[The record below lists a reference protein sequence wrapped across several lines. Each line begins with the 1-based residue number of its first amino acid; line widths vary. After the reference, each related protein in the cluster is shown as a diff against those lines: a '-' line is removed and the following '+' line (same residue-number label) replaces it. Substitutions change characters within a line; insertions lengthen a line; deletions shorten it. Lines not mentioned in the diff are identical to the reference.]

1 LRRLVLIAPSQRT
14 EKRALFPPLSLA
26 VVAGLTP
33 ESWEVRIIDEA
44 VEPLDLDLE
53 ADLVGIT
60 VMTPLAPRAYQLAD
74 HFRRRGTPVV
84 LGGIHPTV
92 LPDEAARHADAVVV
106 GEAEEVWSEVVR
118 DAARR
123 RLRRFYR
130 PARRPDLTGLPL
142 PRRDLFRPGAYLA
155 TATVQTSRGCPFA
168 CDFCSVTR
176 FFGRTYRWR
185 PVDEIVREVSS
196 LGQGVALFVDDNIFG
211 APARARE
218 LFQRLAPLRIRWIGQ
233 SSINIARNLE
243 LLKLAAKSG
252 CRGLFIGLE
261 SLVPG
266 NLRQMG
272 KSLVNRVGDY
282 REAIIRIQEH
292 GIGVEG
298 AFIFGLDQDDPDIF
312 GRTVD
317 FARRVRLAAA
327 QFGILTPFPGTPLR
341 DRMEREKRITE
352 RDWGCYTISQVV
364 YQPARMS
371 AAVLKAGCD
380 WAYRSFYSYP
390 SILGR
395 LLPQITRFRSTL
407 PLFMSLN
414 LHFRE
419 ITVKNRAGTGLGL
432 PGSPDGLGLNPT

>member
-1 LRRLVLIAPSQRT
+1 M
-14 EKRALFPPLSLA
+14 
-26 VVAGLTP
+26 VAGLTP
-33 ESWEVRIIDEA
+33 ESWEVRIVDEA

-185 PVDEIVREVSS
+185 PVDEIIREVSS

-282 REAIIRIQEH
+282 REAITRIQEH

>member
-1 LRRLVLIAPSQRT
+1 M
-14 EKRALFPPLSLA
+14 
-26 VVAGLTP
+26 VAGLTP

>member
-1 LRRLVLIAPSQRT
+1 M
-14 EKRALFPPLSLA
+14 
-26 VVAGLTP
+26 VAGLTP
-33 ESWEVRIIDEA
+33 ESWEVRIVDEA

-106 GEAEEVWSEVVR
+106 GEAEEVWAEVVR

>member
-1 LRRLVLIAPSQRT
+1 
-14 EKRALFPPLSLA
+14 